1 MLSEETMEMMRE
13 NIVDVTGCLFYFFN
27 EAIEDEAS
35 MTGHAKRLFR
45 MYESEQDSGPIKCGL
60 PFCTGQYLSEGF
72 AKANGY
78 VYRIV
83 EYLDDTA
90 ISCVCPEIDLDGI
103 EMSGTD
109 YEPLL
114 KLRGRGSLD
123 GRKTVIGSIALI
135 DALNGKA
142 DGLELMAKNG
152 WASWTRISDADLE
165 GGCRMLCELALRWL
179 SDERE
184 QSFREAIRDK
194 SSQLAKSIQRDA
206 NDFFHDAANFFERSS
221 LACGVSMNDWAQT
234 WQKNLHPKEFHMRHP
249 RSIFLTDRV
258 KIVDRGTALWTAGT
272 SSAPICPAFFV
283 GSISSSISDNF
294 MLDKDNG
301 RTKMALWYSSAKDG
315 DKRVYASTKDLFS
328 LAAGRTP
335 EENPFEQM
343 RSDGW
348 GWAYRE
354 LYSGLEWSDVDA
366 AKIAVQS
373 AAEWSRTYLDEYL
386 S

>member
-1 MLSEETMEMMRE
+1 MPSEEYFNRIE
-13 NIVDVTGCLFYFFN
+13 IVVDVTGCLFNFFN
-27 EAIEDEAS
+27 EFEDEAL
-35 MTGHAKRLFR
+35 MTGHVKRLFR
-45 MYESEQDSGPIKCGL
+45 MYESEPDRGPISYGL

-72 AKANGY
+72 AKANGC

-90 ISCVCPEIDLDGI
+90 LSCLCPEIELSGI

-114 KLRGRGSLD
+114 CLQGRERLGGD
-123 GRKTVIGSIALI
+123 KTAVGSIGLI

-165 GGCRMLCELALRWL
+165 GGCRMLCELAIRWL
-179 SDERE
+179 AEERE
-184 QSFREAIRDK
+184 RCFREAICDK
-194 SSQLAKSIQRDA
+194 SSQIAKSIQRDA
-206 NDFFHDAANFFERSS
+206 DGFFYDAASFFERSS

-234 WQKNLHPKEFHMRHP
+234 WQKNLRPKEFHMRHP
-249 RSIFLTDRV
+249 QGIFLTDRV
-258 KIVDRGTALWTAGT
+258 KIADRGTALWTAGT

-283 GSISSSISDNF
+283 GGISGNV
-294 MLDKDNG
+294 MPDKDSG

-335 EENPFEQM
+335 EENPFDQM

-354 LYSGLEWSDVDA
+354 LYSGLEWSDADA
-366 AKIAVQS
+366 ARVAVQS

-386 S
+386 DRLRKMP